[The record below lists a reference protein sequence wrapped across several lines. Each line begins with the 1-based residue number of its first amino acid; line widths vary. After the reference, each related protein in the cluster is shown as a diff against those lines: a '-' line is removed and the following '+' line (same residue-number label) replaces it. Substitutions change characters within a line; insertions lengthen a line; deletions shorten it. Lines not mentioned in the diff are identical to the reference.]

1 MNTPTHMLIG
11 AALFARKDYPSV
23 SAAALVGGLAP
34 DIPLLVMVAY
44 ATRIAGIPQQQVY
57 TTLFFSERWQ
67 QVFAIDHSFFVWG
80 ALIAVGIVFHWKAVM
95 AFAGAG
101 LAHAAVDFLTH
112 HDDARRQFWPV
123 SDWVFKSP
131 VSYWDQAYY
140 GGLVAP
146 LEAVLVVVLTFILLR
161 RLDKWRE
168 RIPILAVAAL
178 LLAPIILTGGFH
190 GLHGVG

>member
-34 DIPLLVMVAY
+34 DIPMLVMVAY
-44 ATRIAGIPQQQVY
+44 ATRIAGISEQQVY
-57 TTLFFSERWQ
+57 STLFFSERWQ

-80 ALIAVGIVFHWKAVM
+80 VLIAAGVVFHWKAVV
-95 AFAGAG
+95 AFGGAG
-101 LAHAAVDFLTH
+101 FAHAAVDFLTH
-112 HDDARRQFWPV
+112 HDDARRQFWPL
-123 SDWVFKSP
+123 SDWTFKSP

-140 GGLVAP
+140 GALVAP
-146 LEAVLVVVLTFILLR
+146 FEAVLVVVLTLILLR

-168 RIPILAVAAL
+168 RISILAVAAVL
-178 LLAPIILTGGFH
+178 LVPILITGGFH